1 MPKLNKREALR
12 GKSHTRGMSVV
23 CTRAKD
29 APTDNNTLSFVFVS
43 DDNAGTRFDWGSGEY
58 FSEVL
63 DIAGATSSR
72 LNTFFKDHERGVDSA
87 IGKISNVRAEDGQLI
102 GDVTFGSDEDSQKIF
117 SKYRE
122 GILTDVS
129 IGYEILDY
137 EVTRGA
143 ENEQDI
149 VTVTNF
155 DIFEVSA
162 VGIGF
167 DGGAKKRS
175 GDNDGSPKM
184 DKEQLERLA
193 QLEAMSKRNKEEN
206 AELRALVEKK
216 DEAIVLAE
224 RAKIDA
230 ERKQLDLDKKEVA
243 REKAVNATVAD
254 FGERGQKALESFGSE
269 KVSDEALR
277 AKILADFA
285 SVDVIPKADAQDA
298 RGKMIDA
305 MVDGLALRVGAKIE
319 KPVEGSEQYRN
330 MSLTEVASDLLGSD
344 ARGLSKHEIA
354 KRSLVTGDFPLL
366 LQSVGSRVLTSEF
379 EAQTA
384 SYKAWMKMVDVPDF
398 RTMSELTTSFGG
410 GRLDKIKE
418 RADLKKLGGTEQ
430 EETWKIET
438 FGNSFEL
445 SREMLIND
453 DLGNFT
459 NLVGTFARMA
469 QTTANGIAY
478 DILQNEGDYASYKMA
493 DGSGMW
499 IAGRNNTTTTALSS
513 EAISAC
519 KLKMSK
525 HLSVDGKTPLNIQPK
540 YLIIPPALEVVAR
553 EILGASSKIG
563 ADNTMIQNVHLNAYE
578 IVVDPE
584 ISSDTAWYMLADYR
598 TFKMGFLAGTGRSPV
613 IEQTHSSVSG
623 SEFEGVFDIGVM
635 LEDYRG
641 IFRGNV

>member
-1 MPKLNKREALR
+1 MDEELLNLVHNRTLTLKLNSDTQHR
-12 GKSHTRGMSVV
+12 S
-23 CTRAKD
+23 D
-29 APTDNNTLSFVFVS
+29 NTLSFVLVS
-43 DDNAGTRFDWGSGEY
+43 NDNGGKRFDWSSGEY
-58 FSEVL
+58 YTELL
-63 DIAGATSSR
+63 DVNGANTDR
-72 LNTFFKDHERGVDSA
+72 LNTFFKDHSRSVDSA
-87 IGKISNVRAEDGQLI
+87 IGKVFNVRVEDGQII
-102 GDVTFGSDEDSQKIF
+102 GDVTFGTDEDSQTIYR
-117 SKYRE
+117 KYRE

-129 IGYEILDY
+129 IGYEIEDY
-137 EVTRGA
+137 TVSRGA
-143 ENEQDI
+143 ENESDEVLI
-149 VTVTNF
+149 TRYSL
-155 DIFEVSA
+155 FELSA

-167 DGGAKKRS
+167 DSGAKKRNKEEIDRS
-175 GDNDGSPKM
+175 HKM
-184 DKEQLERLA
+184 DEKQLERLA
-193 QLEAMSKRNKEEN
+193 QLEAMSKRNKDEN
-206 AELRALVEKK
+206 TELRGLLDAQKADMDAQKEALE
-216 DEAIVLAE
+216 AE
-224 RAKIDA
+224 RAEI
-230 ERKQLDLDKKEVA
+230 A
-243 REKAVNATVAD
+243 RERAIMTTVAD
-254 FGERGQKALESFGSE
+254 FGERGQNALASFGSK
-269 KVSDEALR
+269 KVSDKELR

-285 SVDVIPKADAQDA
+285 SSAKDIIPNVDESDA

-319 KPVEGSEQYRN
+319 KPVEGSAQYRN
-330 MSLTEVASDLLGSD
+330 MSLTEVASDLLGAD
-344 ARGLSKHEIA
+344 ARGMSKHEIA

-478 DILQNEGDYASYKMA
+478 DILQNKGDYSSYKMA

-513 EAISAC
+513 EALSEAR
-519 KLKMSK
+519 LKMSK
-525 HLSVDGKTPLNIQPK
+525 HKSVDGETPLNIKPK
-540 YLIIPPALEVVAR
+540 YLIIPPALEVTAR

-563 ADNTMIQNVHLNAYE
+563 ADNVMIPNVNLNAYE
-578 IVVDPE
+578 VVVDPE
-584 ISSDTAWYMLADYR
+584 ITSDTAWYLLADHR
-598 TFKMGFLAGTGRSPV
+598 TFKMGFLAGTNRAPV